1 MKRAALLLGLL
12 APLSASAQDVIIQ
25 CSGGG
30 QSYSVGT
37 AQVSMPCT
45 NGVPQTGCIL
55 ADVGSCLLADTG
67 VKILVQ

>member
-1 MKRAALLLGLL
+1 MKRLALLAML

-30 QSYSVGT
+30 QSFSVGT
-37 AQVSMPCT
+37 AQISAPCAT
-45 NGVPQTGCIL
+45 SNPQTGCIL
-55 ADVGSCLLADTG
+55 ADTGSCLLADTG